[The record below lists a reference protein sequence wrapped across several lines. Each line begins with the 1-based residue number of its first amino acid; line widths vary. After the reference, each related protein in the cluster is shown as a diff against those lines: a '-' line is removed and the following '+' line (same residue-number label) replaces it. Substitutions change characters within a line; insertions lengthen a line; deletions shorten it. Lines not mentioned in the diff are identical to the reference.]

1 MDKKICRSRKNIR
14 YSAMKKSAI
23 AVVALGL
30 YISPGFPVSPVRAQ
44 LMDQL
49 KGALGSGQGG
59 SGQGGSGGGGILGGL
74 GDGMPSVGQAS
85 SSNIAGVI
93 QYCIKNHYLGGGT
106 GVSSIKDS
114 LMRKATG
121 SPAQAVNDPGYKA
134 GSNGLLQTGN
144 GQNFSL
150 GSGGLKAQITQKVCD
165 QILAHGKS
173 LL

>member
-1 MDKKICRSRKNIR
+1 MDKKECRSRKNTR

-30 YISPGFPVSPVRAQ
+30 CISLVFPVSPVRAQ

-49 KGALGSGQGG
+49 KGALG

-85 SSNIAGVI
+85 FSNIAGVI
-93 QYCIKNHYLGGGT
+93 QYCIKNHYLGGGA
-106 GVSSIKDS
+106 GASLIKDS
-114 LMRKATG
+114 LMKKVTG
-121 SPAQAVNDPGYKA
+121 SPAQAANDSGYKA

-144 GQNFSL
+144 GQNFNL
-150 GSGGLKAQITQKVCD
+150 GGGGLKAQIAQKVCD